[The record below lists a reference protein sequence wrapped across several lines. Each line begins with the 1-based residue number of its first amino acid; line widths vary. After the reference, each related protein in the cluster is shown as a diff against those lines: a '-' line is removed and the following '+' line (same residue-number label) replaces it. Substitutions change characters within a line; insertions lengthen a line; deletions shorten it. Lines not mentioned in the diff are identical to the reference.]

1 MGSGLYAACSA
12 LMARSQALDIL
23 SNNLANV
30 NTTGYKGES
39 QFYQALD
46 AATGTGA
53 GGAAGSTGAL
63 DAAVNQYGILA
74 GEGLNLSAGAVEKTS
89 NPLDVAIAGPG
100 FLEVQSKA
108 GVVYTR
114 AGNLQIGPMG
124 TLLTA
129 DGDPV
134 LGVGAKGAPDKPITV
149 PNGAV
154 SISPDGTLSVDGALV
169 AKLRLVEFP
178 PTARL
183 TPIGDTYFSA
193 PAGAGTPATQ
203 SHLDVGALESSNVN
217 AIQAETDLIGL
228 QRHFDL
234 LERALQ
240 IINSDFDQAATSEL
254 PRLS

>member
-1 MGSGLYAACSA
+1 MGSGIYAACSA
-12 LMARSQALDIL
+12 LMARAQALDIL

-39 QFYQALD
+39 QFYQALN
-46 AATGTGA
+46 AASQTA
-53 GGAAGSTGAL
+53 PGSAL
-63 DAAVNQYGILA
+63 NSAVNQFGILA
-74 GEGLNLSAGAVEKTS
+74 GEGLNLSAGSVEKTS
-89 NPLDVAIAGPG
+89 NPLDVAIEGPG
-100 FLEVQSKA
+100 FLEVQTAA
-108 GVVYTR
+108 GRVYTR
-114 AGNLQIGPMG
+114 AGNLQIGPTG
-124 TLLTA
+124 TLLSA

-134 LGVGAKGAPDKPITV
+134 LGVGAGSTLANDKPIAV
-149 PNGAV
+149 PSGAV
-154 SISPDGTLSVDGALV
+154 SISPDGTLSVNGALV

-183 TPIGDTYFSA
+183 APLGNTYFSA
-193 PAGAGTPATQ
+193 PAGAALPATQ

-254 PRLS
+254 PRLNA